1 MPFEPGEVFGPGPA
15 DDLLAFLAESGHV
28 RQAGDGRWYWSSENF
43 PASEISMRTA
53 APENVV
59 IIDTSPDRPRVL
71 GEVDLFSAQV
81 LVHDHAI
88 YIHESVQYH
97 VDKLDWGERKAYVH
111 KIDADHYTYA
121 NRAVTL
127 KPLDVFA
134 DAPAT
139 SGRRIHGEVMV
150 ASLVTLYKKLK
161 FVTDENVG
169 WGPVDLPEI
178 ELQTTAYWLTADA
191 LPTRWS
197 RNELDVALIGAGR
210 AIQTIAAVL
219 LMVDPRD
226 LGLVAQVRS
235 PHQDSPTIYLYEAV
249 PGGIGMSER
258 LWQRHEELVAGAAD
272 LIRGLRLRRGLPG
285 LHGSAPRTRHRR
297 QGARAPV
304 PPRSRRGRGG
314 GRMSSVTLER
324 RLANYRAA
332 ARPDPAPTAADARR
346 TTAQAMLLA
355 EAVGGEVVGTALEAV
370 VRCEPLT
377 VVLPLDRDALAR
389 LPGQPP
395 PDAPLVCLD
404 TETTGLAT
412 AAGTMA
418 FLVGLGWWEGDR
430 FRQAQ
435 LILPDQPNE
444 PALLALIEAH
454 IPASAWLV
462 TYNGRGFD
470 WPLLV
475 TRYRMARR
483 DPPAHAGH
491 LDLLPFVRRV
501 FRHRMTDARLR
512 TSRRSCSASSDTRTS
527 RAGRSPAVTSTSSGS
542 GSSSRSSRSSA
553 TTARTSAR
561 SPDCSSTSRRGS
573 PPRAR
578 SSDADPGDLAGL
590 ARAYARER
598 RLDEALACL
607 DAAVTRRP
615 ARSPDVEDDWWLPSQ
630 PVDFGGRR
638 RRPAATLVSPRV
650 DSPWTED
657 RILVERARLLR
668 RLGRFAEAALVWE
681 SIGAGAGPLSAHAWI
696 EVAKL
701 REHRLRDVPGAFAAA
716 ERARAVIVRRRR
728 IGRFDPALDHAL
740 AGRLARLGRRLD
752 ARLG

>member
-1 MPFEPGEVFGPGPA
+1 
-15 DDLLAFLAESGHV
+15 
-28 RQAGDGRWYWSSENF
+28 
-43 PASEISMRTA
+43 
-53 APENVV
+53 
-59 IIDTSPDRPRVL
+59 
-71 GEVDLFSAQV
+71 
-81 LVHDHAI
+81 
-88 YIHESVQYH
+88 
-97 VDKLDWGERKAYVH
+97 
-111 KIDADHYTYA
+111 
-121 NRAVTL
+121 
-127 KPLDVFA
+127 
-134 DAPAT
+134 
-139 SGRRIHGEVMV
+139 
-150 ASLVTLYKKLK
+150 
-161 FVTDENVG
+161 
-169 WGPVDLPEI
+169 
-178 ELQTTAYWLTADA
+178 
-191 LPTRWS
+191 
-197 RNELDVALIGAGR
+197 
-210 AIQTIAAVL
+210 
-219 LMVDPRD
+219 
-226 LGLVAQVRS
+226 
-235 PHQDSPTIYLYEAV
+235 
-249 PGGIGMSER
+249 
-258 LWQRHEELVAGAAD
+258 
-272 LIRGLRLRRGLPG
+272 
-285 LHGSAPRTRHRR
+285 
-297 QGARAPV
+297 
-304 PPRSRRGRGG
+304 
-314 GRMSSVTLER
+314 MSSVTLER
-324 RLANYRAA
+324 RLANYRTAV
-332 ARPDPAPTAADARR
+332 RPDPAPSAADGRR

-355 EAVGGEVVGTALEAV
+355 EAIGGEVIGEAFDAV

-377 VVLPLDRDALAR
+377 VILPVDREALAR

-395 PDAPLVCLD
+395 PDVPLICLD

-430 FRQAQ
+430 FRQTQ

-444 PALLALIEAH
+444 PAMLRLIEAH
-454 IPASAWLV
+454 IPKSAWLV

-501 FRHRMTDARLR
+501 FRHRMVDARLR
-512 TSRRSCSASSDTRTS
+512 SVETELLGVERHEDVEGWQIPGRYLDFLRLGIVEPLIEVIRHNREDVRSLARLLVDIEARF
-527 RAGRSPAVTSTSSGS
+527 AGAGAPAG
-542 GSSSRSSRSSA
+542 
-553 TTARTSAR
+553 
-561 SPDCSSTSRRGS
+561 
-573 PPRAR
+573 
-578 SSDADPGDLAGL
+578 ADPGDLAGL

-615 ARSPDVEDDWWLPSQ
+615 APSPDVEDGWWLPSQ
-630 PVDFGGRR
+630 PVDYGGRR
-638 RRPAATLVSPRV
+638 RRPAAALTSPRV

-716 ERARAVIVRRRR
+716 ERARAVIVRRRQ
-728 IGRFDPALDHAL
+728 IGRFDPALDDAL